1 MVQLNHLAIQQLLQ
15 VKVRQFRLQ
24 VIQQQ
29 AHLIIL
35 QLQIMRLLLL
45 HLCLLL
51 HLWLLLRLRVL
62 LHLRVLMHQWFLLH
76 LRLLQVYV
84 AHQLRPAI
92 LVVLCLKS
100 RQSFLLNQIHH
111 HFASTNLE
119 DISSHFKSFF
129 SSQLQLFQVAELCS
143 QSMLKLMLLHLKV
156 MCPSILVIR
165 FCSH

>member
-35 QLQIMRLLLL
+35 QLQIMRL
-45 HLCLLL
+45 LLL

-156 MCPSILVIR
+156 MCPSILVIL